1 MHLKNEGPQMISK
14 LILFTLF
21 CVTPVLAQVCDAPAT
36 GKSIMV
42 LGVMSYC
49 NGTSWISMKGAQGT
63 ACVAGDTGKMR
74 FESAK
79 LEFCDGSFWFEMK
92 SGSAIASCTSN
103 TGRMRWSSNRYEFC
117 DGTSW
122 FDTTE
127 P

>member
-1 MHLKNEGPQMISK
+1 
-14 LILFTLF
+14 
-21 CVTPVLAQVCDAPAT
+21 
-36 GKSIMV
+36 
-42 LGVMSYC
+42 
-49 NGTSWISMKGAQGT
+49 MKGAQGT